1 MSSFQISI
9 LFRDA
14 ADFEDRVPL
23 GAAIKTQLL
32 NFIKYVPVYK
42 SISKINK
49 RFLDLTHPWRPRGSQ
64 SGRVKRRDERFQAW
78 AEELFRLCLKTFVA
92 PFLPA
97 RLTAPGSPRMDLTKI
112 RAVLQSK
119 INRMKRVMFI
129 DFQLRQQQ
137 QQNQV
142 VFESVIVGEFTFIT
156 D

>member
-32 NFIKYVPVYK
+32 NFIKYVPAYK

-64 SGRVKRRDERFQAW
+64 SGQVKRRDERFQAW
-78 AEELFRLCLKTFVA
+78 AEELFRLCLKTFGRA
-92 PFLPA
+92 FS
-97 RLTAPGSPRMDLTKI
+97 PGPTDRPWVSEDGPHQNTGRF
-112 RAVLQSK
+112 AV
-119 INRMKRVMFI
+119 
-129 DFQLRQQQ
+129 
-137 QQNQV
+137 
-142 VFESVIVGEFTFIT
+142 
-156 D
+156 